1 MPITSGH
8 LTVGTTAVQIDG
20 SYVSNYRLH
29 IHNAD
34 NQENLYLGGPDVSIS
49 NGLVL
54 MKQDSTELL
63 MSPGDS
69 LWVVSSS
76 TGHLVTWMK
85 QD

>member
-8 LTVGTTAVQIDG
+8 LIVGITPVQIDG

-29 IHNAD
+29 VHNAD
-34 NQENLYLGGPDVSIS
+34 NQENLYLGGPDVSIT

-54 MKQDSTELL
+54 PKLDSNEFL

-69 LWVVSSS
+69 LWVVSN
-76 TGHLVTWMK
+76 TTDHLVTWLK

>member
-29 IHNAD
+29 IHNSD
-34 NQENLYLGGPDVSIS
+34 NQENLYLGGPDVSTS

-54 MKQDSTELL
+54 PKQDSTELL

-76 TGHLVTWMK
+76 TNHLVTWLK

>member
-29 IHNAD
+29 VHNAD
-34 NQENLYLGGPDVSIS
+34 NQENLYLGGPDVSTS

-54 MKQDSTELL
+54 PKQDSTELL

-76 TGHLVTWMK
+76 TNHLVTWLK